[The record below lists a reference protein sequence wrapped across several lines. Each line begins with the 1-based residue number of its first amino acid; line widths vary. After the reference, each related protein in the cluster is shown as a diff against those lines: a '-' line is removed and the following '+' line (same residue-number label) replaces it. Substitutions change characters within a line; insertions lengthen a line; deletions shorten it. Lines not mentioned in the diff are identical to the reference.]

1 MGFQRT
7 AGAIISLA
15 TNISRDPTMTEAV
28 DAAVTHFT
36 QLLKVG
42 R

>member
-7 AGAIISLA
+7 AEAIISLA
-15 TNISRDPTMTEAV
+15 TNTAKYPTMTEAV